1 MDLEAIKEYLEERTG
16 YKFTFTLEQVRKSSK
31 MDLTDELSTIIYL
44 NDMYCNK
51 FDAFDKAMCK
61 NAFKEVLSL
70 IEKDLI

>member
-44 NDMYCNK
+44 NDMFNNK

-61 NAFKEVLSL
+61 NAFNHVISL
-70 IEKDLI
+70 IERDLI

>member
-1 MDLEAIKEYLEERTG
+1 MDLEAIKEYLEEKTG
-16 YKFTFTLEQVRKSSK
+16 YRFIFTMEQIKKSSK
-31 MDLTDELSTIIYL
+31 MDLNDKLSTIIYL

-70 IEKDLI
+70 IERDLI

>member
-1 MDLEAIKEYLEERTG
+1 MELKAIKEFLKEETG
-16 YKFTFTLEQVRKSSK
+16 YTFTFTEEQVKKTSIIAPNDK
-31 MDLTDELSTIIYL
+31 IAVIIYL

-70 IEKDLI
+70 IERDLI